1 MNRNFPHKEIADAQ
15 AGVAAITQIRV
26 HLPIPAKQ
34 LSPNA
39 RCHFMAKAR
48 MTKAA
53 RATAAAHA
61 LAALSTRPQWKRAT
75 VKAVWSFPDA
85 RRRDLDNLQASCK
98 AYLDGL
104 VDAGIME
111 DDRGLVPE
119 QPEMVKGLRGLTLI
133 VTKAG

>member
-1 MNRNFPHKEIADAQ
+1 MNRRFPHNLIAEAQ
-15 AGVAAITQIRV
+15 AGAAAVSQIRIS
-26 HLPIPAKQ
+26 LPVPAKQ

-48 MTKAA
+48 ITKQA
-53 RATAAAHA
+53 RATAAAMA

-104 VDAGIME
+104 VDAGIIE
-111 DDRGLVPE
+111 DDRELVPE
-119 QPEMVKGLRGLTLI
+119 RPERVKGERGLTLI
-133 VTKAG
+133 VTKAE